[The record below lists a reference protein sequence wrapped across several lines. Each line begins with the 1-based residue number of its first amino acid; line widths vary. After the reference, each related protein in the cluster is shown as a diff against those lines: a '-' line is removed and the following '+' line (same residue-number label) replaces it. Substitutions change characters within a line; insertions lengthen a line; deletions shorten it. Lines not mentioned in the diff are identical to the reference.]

1 MKKIILCVVLLLS
14 IFSNLSADFSSL
26 FSGEEGIFKLNP
38 VYDGFITGGG
48 IVLNAGTI
56 VAEKTFDVPVF
67 DGNKLDLSCVN
78 PVDRWAAQ
86 PYSKELNF
94 TGTVTEAIAMLSPAV
109 LFLTNKTEW
118 GVIGVMY
125 AESFLWANG
134 LKELT
139 KNVVHRDRPYMY
151 FDNPPMDK
159 IKDGDYI
166 RSFPS
171 GHTTVAFNGAVF
183 TSYVFAKYFPESKLK
198 VPVIAGSMAFATAT
212 AVQRVLSGNHFITD
226 VVAGAVLGSI
236 SGFIVPF
243 LHTIPVKNE
252 KLDMAVTPMGF
263 VVSYKY

>member
-1 MKKIILCVVLLLS
+1 MKKKILCIVLLLS
-14 IFSNLSADFSSL
+14 IFANVFADFADL
-26 FSGEEGIFKLNP
+26 FSGEEGIFKLDP
-38 VYDGFITGGG
+38 IYDGILAGGG
-48 IVLNAGTI
+48 TALTVGTF
-56 VAEKTFDVPVF
+56 VADKISTDPAF
-67 DGNKLDLSCVN
+67 DGKKLDLSCVN
-78 PVDRWAAQ
+78 PVDKWAAQ

-109 LFLTNKTEW
+109 LVLTNKTEW

-125 AESFLWANG
+125 VESFLWANG

-139 KNVVHRDRPYMY
+139 KNLVHRARPYMY

-171 GHTTVAFNGAVF
+171 GHTTIAFNGAVF

-198 VPVIAGSMAFATAT
+198 VPVIAGSLAFATVT

-236 SGFIVPF
+236 SGFLVPF
-243 LHTIPVKNE
+243 LHTIPVENE
-252 KLDMAVTPMGF
+252 KLNMTVTPLGF